1 MSTFQEIIKG
11 EIPVLVDFYAEW
23 CAPCKTM
30 NPILKNIKKQF
41 GDELKIIKI
50 NIDNNQQVASKFQVR
65 GIPTFILFKN
75 NEVKWRQSGI
85 IEERNFIKT
94 IKSKIN

>member
-30 NPILKNIKKQF
+30 NPILKKIKKNM
-41 GDELKIIKI
+41 GDNLKIIKI
-50 NIDNNQQVASKFQVR
+50 NVDNNQQVARKFQVR

-85 IEERNFIKT
+85 IDDIKFLET
-94 IKSKIN
+94 IKLKIN

>member
-30 NPILKNIKKQF
+30 NPTLKNIKKQF

-85 IEERNFIKT
+85 VEERNFLET

>member
-75 NEVKWRQSGI
+75 NKMEAVWDNRGEK
-85 IEERNFIKT
+85 FFKDH
-94 IKSKIN
+94 